1 MNKPVILAGYGV
13 IAAGA
18 EREFYDFIN
27 RVKAPV
33 LLTWKAMGLLPDN
46 HPLYCGRP
54 GGIGQYAANRILQG
68 CTKLWVIGAKM
79 DLDQTAYQLDKI
91 APLAKKT
98 VLDID
103 QTELNKFDDSWL
115 KLSFDIKCVL
125 SNADGAWNARTV
137 NIDCREW
144 LSYCKALN
152 VNHPVVNPLWWR
164 QETVN
169 YYCFLEELSKLA
181 SCEDVIAPECSNA
194 SPPLFQSWK
203 VKAGQQFMYAGAL
216 GAMGQGIPGAIGAAL
231 ATGKRVL
238 CPVGDGGFM
247 LNIQELEVVT
257 RLNLPIKFFVM
268 DNGGYGAIMNTQ
280 RAYFP
285 GRFVGCNKES
295 GLTLP
300 DIESVCEAFKLDTFK
315 INRNSQIAGVL
326 EHVMGNNR
334 PEVVIVKIP
343 DDFTFEHRVK
353 RVMVDGKPQ
362 SGKLEEVD

>member
-1 MNKPVILAGYGV
+1 MNKPVVMAGAGV
-13 IAAGA
+13 FGA

-54 GGIGQYAANRILQG
+54 GAVGQYAANRILQE
-68 CTKLWVIGAKM
+68 CDMLLVLGAKM
-79 DLDQTAYQLDKI
+79 DKDQTAYQLDKM
-91 APLAKKT
+91 APNAHKT
-98 VLDID
+98 VVDID
-103 QTELNKFDDSWL
+103 PTELIKFDDDKWN
-115 KLSFDIKCVL
+115 KYEADIKDFL
-125 SNADGAWNARTV
+125 PMNDFAYYSD
-137 NIDCREW
+137 W
-144 LSYCKALN
+144 LHYCKSLN
-152 VNHPVVNPLWWR
+152 INHPVVNPLWWK

-203 VKAGQQFMYAGAL
+203 VKAGQRFPYAGAL

-231 ATGKRVL
+231 ATGQRVL

-247 LNIQELEVVT
+247 LNVQELEVVH

-280 RAYFP
+280 RAYF
-285 GRFVGCNKES
+285 GRFTGCNKES

-300 DIESVCEAFKLDTFK
+300 DIESVCEAFKLDTFR
-315 INRNSQIAGVL
+315 INKNWQIKGML
-326 EHVMGNNR
+326 EHVMRNNR
-334 PEVVIVKIP
+334 PEVTIVKIP
-343 DDFTFEHRVK
+343 NDFQFEHRVK
-353 RVMVDGKPQ
+353 RKVVDGVPT
-362 SGKLEEVD
+362 SGAFDDID